1 MYFWIIPAVF
11 LGSVIGVSQTEA
23 AIPRILRRF
32 QTDLDRLS
40 LPTLLQRIKLP
51 NECLIDDQMRVFQ
64 GGIYSWQ
71 PSKWQWTAPTPSK
84 PVRTGS
90 SSARGQQLSYKSVS
104 QDPSQPSLAEHVED
118 VPAISDQPDLS
129 DPPPHGFR
137 TTAYQTIP
145 SYLIVIIGA
154 VTGMIISAHVPPDGW
169 DCRHW
174 AEILILFAWLLS
186 AVLDSLLSYLL
197 PLNHGHQT
205 LLFWITGLKDLLI
218 VIATM
223 GGIIATQIGI
233 FNRCSCY
240 TLWGKTGLALPQMP
254 EVATVLRD
262 RLSTV
267 YPALTFVCM
276 GIQLLLIPLFICV
289 RYRHALRV
297 FLQRDDAKSN
307 AARLWKKRKGTS
319 GLEQGHAKN
328 NDSIEL
334 QNFTEDPDDIE
345 DGDSFMEDVLA
356 PLSAAQV
363 EPNASNSRASGMQP
377 PSRSNSNR
385 PAIAEPRRRLTEPH
399 NESDSSMAV
408 PASSFRSR
416 PLDERAFVRKPV
428 PRFSRTQGS

>member
-1 MYFWIIPAVF
+1 
-11 LGSVIGVSQTEA
+11 
-23 AIPRILRRF
+23 
-32 QTDLDRLS
+32 
-40 LPTLLQRIKLP
+40 
-51 NECLIDDQMRVFQ
+51 MR
-64 GGIYSWQ
+64 
-71 PSKWQWTAPTPSK
+71 WTAPTPSK
-84 PVRTGS
+84 PVRTRS
-90 SSARGQQLSYKSVS
+90 SSARGQQPSYKSVS

-118 VPAISDQPDLS
+118 VPAISEQPDLS
-129 DPPPHGFR
+129 GPPPHGFR

-145 SYLIVIIGA
+145 SCLIVITGA
-154 VTGMIISAHVPPDGW
+154 VTGMIISALVPPDGW

-174 AEILILFAWLLS
+174 GKIMILFAWLLS
-186 AVLDSLLSYLL
+186 AALDSLLNYLL

-205 LLFWITGLKDLLI
+205 LFFWVTGLKDLLI
-218 VIATM
+218 AIATM
-223 GGIIATQIGI
+223 GGIITTQIGV

-254 EVATVLRD
+254 EVATVLRH

-267 YPALTFVCM
+267 YPALIFVCV

-319 GLEQGHAKN
+319 GLEQGQPKN

-334 QNFTEDPDDIE
+334 QNSTEDPDDIE
-345 DGDSFMEDVLA
+345 DRDSFMEDVLA

-385 PAIAEPRRRLTEPH
+385 PAIAEPRRRLTEPY

-428 PRFSRTQGS
+428 PRLPRTQGS